1 MSEVK
6 PRPGDG
12 LVRFFIRHERLFGI
26 AGMVWLAVSCANY
39 ARFIDLPDIPFV
51 TDEMALYFSAA
62 YNAAWW
68 GFVRPAFER
77 RKSVVRN
84 ESNEANLGVAK
95 DD

>member
-1 MSEVK
+1 MSEV
-6 PRPGDG
+6 PARPGDG

-26 AGMVWLAVSCANY
+26 AGMVWLAISCASY

-68 GFVRPAFER
+68 GFLRPAIER
-77 RKSVVRN
+77 RRAALARPSA
-84 ESNEANLGVAK
+84 EHDAAG
-95 DD
+95 